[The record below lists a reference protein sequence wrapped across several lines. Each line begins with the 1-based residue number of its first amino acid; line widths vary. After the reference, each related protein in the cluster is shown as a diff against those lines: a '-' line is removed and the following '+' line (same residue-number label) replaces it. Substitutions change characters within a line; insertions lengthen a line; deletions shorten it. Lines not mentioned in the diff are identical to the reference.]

1 MNAQRAKQIINHGY
15 LMRFFIITLIFTTS
29 FGAII
34 HGVQKRAKGDQGK
47 NLTVRLLWLSWIK
60 YSKVINSKRVHL
72 LTRFWY
78 LDLVTVMLVTTL
90 CWFYHG
96 ERV

>member
-1 MNAQRAKQIINHGY
+1 
-15 LMRFFIITLIFTTS
+15 MRFFIITLIFTTS

-34 HGVQKRAKGDQGK
+34 HGVQKRAKGDLGK
-47 NLTVRLLWLSWIK
+47 ITLASELSWIK